1 MPLLLSYFVSHKA
14 VIGKKCGFSKAKS
27 VPCVEPICL
36 SFCAGEGR
44 LGSEF
49 GGWGSRLR
57 RRRCLEMARGNT
69 EHARDGVRA
78 CGADDVC
85 KGQHVVL
92 TRGRYL
98 LFRRAT
104 RRYEKPCYASFFPS
118 MPTERS
124 RFLTTAAQ
132 IFQCIFSPACAYDF
146 LLLAARARGD
156 RICARARSAEK
167 L

>member
-1 MPLLLSYFVSHKA
+1 M
-14 VIGKKCGFSKAKS
+14 KCGFSKAKS
-27 VPCVEPICL
+27 VPCVKPICL

-44 LGSEF
+44 SSG
-49 GGWGSRLR
+49 
-57 RRRCLEMARGNT
+57 
-69 EHARDGVRA
+69 DGVRA

-124 RFLTTAAQ
+124 RFLTTATQ
-132 IFQCIFSPACAYDF
+132 IFQCISSPACAYDF
-146 LLLAARARGD
+146 LLQGSEVTAL
-156 RICARARSAEK
+156 
-167 L
+167 